1 MNPDKSEGVLVGK
14 WLNYECEVEESIRDE
29 RCILSNLLMLQKEAL
44 TLLNWTLPSQKL
56 LYRTKPYF
64 AKPGN

>member
-29 RCILSNLLMLQKEAL
+29 GCILSNLLMLQKEAL
-44 TLLNWTLPSQKL
+44 TLLKPSQKL
-56 LYRTKPYF
+56 LYSTKPYF

>member
-29 RCILSNLLMLQKEAL
+29 GCILSNLLMLQKEAL
-44 TLLNWTLPSQKL
+44 TLLKPSQKL
-56 LYRTKPYF
+56 LYSAKPYF